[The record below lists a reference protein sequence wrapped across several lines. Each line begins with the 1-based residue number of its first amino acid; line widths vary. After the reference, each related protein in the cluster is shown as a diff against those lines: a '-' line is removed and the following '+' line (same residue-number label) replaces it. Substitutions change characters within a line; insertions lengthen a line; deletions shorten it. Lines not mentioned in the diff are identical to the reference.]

1 MSSKKTLRH
10 VHEFNIDL
18 SNGDTF
24 QLLYERHHI
33 AVFRY
38 IYGLRGGPLQD
49 IEDLTTN
56 TFLKAWKSRRRF
68 KGNQDN
74 ALSWLL
80 RIARNLVI
88 DRYRKEKQPGVL
100 LDIDNQ
106 TLVNNERPPEDL
118 LNDKERIRILEENLA
133 KLSDFHKEIIVLRY
147 ILGWRVK
154 EIANHLG
161 MKENN
166 VSVTIRRILKR
177 LQEAWPEI
185 Q

>member
-1 MSSKKTLRH
+1 MSSKKAVRH
-10 VHEFNIDL
+10 VHELNLDL
-18 SNGDTF
+18 SNVDTF
-24 QLLYERHHI
+24 QWLYERHHI

-56 TFLKAWKSRRRF
+56 TFLKAWRSRRRF
-68 KGNQDN
+68 KGDQNN

-80 RIARNLVI
+80 KIARNLVI
-88 DRYRKEKQPGVL
+88 DRYRKEKTPGDL

-106 TLVNNERPPEDL
+106 ILTNDERPPEDQL
-118 LNDKERIRILEENLA
+118 YDKETIRILEESLD
-133 KLSDFHKEIIVLRY
+133 KLSDLHKDMIVLRY

-154 EIANHLG
+154 EIADHLE

-166 VSVTIRRILKR
+166 VSVTIKRILKR

-185 Q
+185 E